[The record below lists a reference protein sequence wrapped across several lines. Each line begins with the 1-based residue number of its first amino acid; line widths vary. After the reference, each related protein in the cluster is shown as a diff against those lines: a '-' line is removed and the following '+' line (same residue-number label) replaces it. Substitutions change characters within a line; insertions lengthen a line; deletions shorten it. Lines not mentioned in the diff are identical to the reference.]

1 MNQKFRLRLLSP
13 QPHDKLHSQ
22 LQVAAEDKTKHATVI
37 MNPQDAKERR
47 ISEGD
52 LIKIWNSRGS
62 CLATLKIQETII
74 AGVISLATGAWF
86 SPTKDGLDISGNPNV
101 LTADTGT
108 SDLGQGSAAHNIE
121 VEVEKYQGV

>member
-1 MNQKFRLRLLSP
+1 MNQKFPLRLLSP

-22 LQVAAEDKTKHATVI
+22 LQVAAEDKTKHAILI

-62 CLATLKIQETII
+62 CLATLKLQETII

-121 VEVEKYQGV
+121 VEVEKYQGN